1 MAPGVCKKQTKL
13 SMHVTPTSSMQSL
26 LRIARALCHN
36 KSNLEAHKY
45 YRVSDWREMYTQ
57 QQKND
62 LDCYVLATISR
73 GHPIKPTTFLLW
85 LSKRYAIASCHTKL
99 IRVYSQYAPYG
110 VTVQLCV

>member
-13 SMHVTPTSSMQSL
+13 SVHVTSTSSKQSSL
-26 LRIARALCHN
+26 CITRALCHN

-45 YRVSDWREMYTQ
+45 YRVSDRREMYTQ

-73 GHPIKPTTFLLW
+73 GHTPSPQ
-85 LSKRYAIASCHTKL
+85 RCC
-99 IRVYSQYAPYG
+99 G
-110 VTVQLCV
+110 